1 MIKQYLQ
8 NFYQSMVRIKQAT
21 TKGVFL
27 AYLLLTIVIGVLVG
41 IGMSAVG
48 LVPPVLIKVITAY
61 GTALGSL
68 AGILIG
74 ALAATLVAK
83 GKNSLTYFKQVFS
96 TRRVRIVVP
105 SLSLLTILLFAL
117 IMGTVTVVSAK
128 SDFVSIPLTP
138 YMGKLVLTD
147 PLHDNSLGYHWT
159 ASPLDS
165 AGCVFTTA
173 GYKVS
178 ARQSNSY
185 ESCFAR
191 QTNFSTFAYQADVV
205 FVQGAGGG
213 LIFLD
218 GDTGYNVAFDS
229 VGQFLLFTFNPLNHQ
244 QDLLAQG
251 YPTGYIGYNRRI
263 TVTLIVKS
271 DTIEVYLG
279 RYCVTCNSP
288 IVRRLPSHGAIG
300 VFALIENGQPE
311 SQTDV
316 LFENVEVWNL

>member
-8 NFYQSMVRIKQAT
+8 KLVQSIVRIKQAT

-27 AYLLLTIVIGVLVG
+27 TYLLLTVVIGVLVG

-48 LVPPVLIKVITAY
+48 LFPQFLIKIITAY
-61 GTALGSL
+61 GTVFGSL
-68 AGILIG
+68 IGILIG
-74 ALAATLVAK
+74 VLATSLVAK
-83 GKNSLTYFKQVFS
+83 GKNSLAYFKQVLS
-96 TRRVRIVVP
+96 TRRIRIVVP
-105 SLSLLTILLFAL
+105 SLSLLTVLLFAL
-117 IMGTVTVVSAK
+117 IMGTVTVMSAK

-147 PLHDNSLGYHWT
+147 PLHNNGLGYHWT

-178 ARQSNSY
+178 ATQSNPY
-185 ESCFAR
+185 QSCFAR
-191 QTNFSTFAYQADVV
+191 QTDFSTFAYQADVV
-205 FVQGAGGG
+205 FIQGAGGG
-213 LIFLD
+213 IIFQD
-218 GDTGYNVAFDS
+218 GNTAYNVAFDN
-229 VGQFLLFTFNPLNHQ
+229 VGQFLLFTFNPLDQQ
-244 QDLLAQG
+244 QDTLVQG
-251 YPTGYIGYNRRI
+251 YPTGYIGYDRRI
-263 TVTLIVKS
+263 TITLIVKS

-288 IVRRLPSHGAIG
+288 VVRRSPSHGAIS

-316 LFENVEVWNL
+316 LFENVQVWNL